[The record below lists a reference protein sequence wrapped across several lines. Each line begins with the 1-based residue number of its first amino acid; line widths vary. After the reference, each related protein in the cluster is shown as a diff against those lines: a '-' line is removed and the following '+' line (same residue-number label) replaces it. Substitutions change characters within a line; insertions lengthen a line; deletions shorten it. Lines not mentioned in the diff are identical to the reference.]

1 MHVITVLGLISV
13 LDDYVYFLMYT
24 LIKHC
29 PHTGAGNKISL

>member
-1 MHVITVLGLISV
+1 MHVAKFLGLISV

-29 PHTGAGNKISL
+29 PYPGA